1 MMTETEVFLVDNGS
15 LAPDATLE
23 LRGLAKALSGRLN
36 YPVEAVSLLHSHK
49 VDPVDLDGVRQRFE
63 ASYAG
68 FVCSGSRTFFDNTA
82 FSGAKPGNHGL
93 LAGIVGG
100 VARECPEIKVSVADC
115 LFGKSVSVRI
125 HA

>member
-36 YPVEAVSLLHSHK
+36 YPVEVVSPLHSHK
-49 VDPVDLDGVRQRFE
+49 VDPVDLDGVEGNDFE

-82 FSGAKPGNHGL
+82 FSGAAGNHGL

-100 VARECPEIKVSVADC
+100 VARGMPRDKVSVADC